1 MFIEETEFARLRRQ
15 IAIAQ
20 NPPFRQD
27 ESMMSRVLLLGL
39 LVITSTIRA
48 GEVVLTATEKKILEL
63 TNEERKKKELP
74 PLKTNALLFKVAQA
88 HSENM
93 ARQGKMEH
101 KLDGMTPLQ
110 RLRAAGYPYNK
121 AFENIGS
128 GDADVPLEDLM
139 KAWMDSK
146 GHRENILNDV
156 CTEIGLGVARDKN
169 GQVYYTQLFGHPKK

>member
-1 MFIEETEFARLRRQ
+1 ML
-15 IAIAQ
+15 
-20 NPPFRQD
+20 
-27 ESMMSRVLLLGL
+27 SRVLLLGL
-39 LVITSTIRA
+39 LVITSTVRA

-110 RLRAAGYPYNK
+110 RLRAAGYAYNK
-121 AFENIGS
+121 AFENIAS

-139 KAWMDSK
+139 KAWMESK

-156 CTEIGLGVARDKN
+156 CTEIGLGIARDKN

>member
-1 MFIEETEFARLRRQ
+1 
-15 IAIAQ
+15 
-20 NPPFRQD
+20 
-27 ESMMSRVLLLGL
+27 MMPRLLLLCL
-39 LVITSTIRA
+39 LLASLASARA
-48 GEVVLTATEKKILEL
+48 GDMGLTPQEKKILEL
-63 TNEERKKKELP
+63 TNLERKKKDLP

-101 KLDGMTPLQ
+101 KLDGLTPLQ

-128 GDADVPLEDLM
+128 GDADVPLEDLV

-146 GHRENILNDV
+146 GHRENILTNV